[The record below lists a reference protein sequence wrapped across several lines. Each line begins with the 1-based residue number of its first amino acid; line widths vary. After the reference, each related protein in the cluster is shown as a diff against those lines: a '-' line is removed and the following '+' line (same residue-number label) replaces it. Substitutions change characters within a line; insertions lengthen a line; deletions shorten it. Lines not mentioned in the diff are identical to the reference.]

1 MIQSKPSRAAL
12 LAACLGIL
20 AACGGGT
27 DGTGSPVPSGIG
39 ITTSGVM
46 TKGSVIVN
54 GVRFDDS
61 AATVTDDRGRSAAS
75 LANGMVVKLRGRR
88 TDSGSGVAERIDV
101 ENELRAAI
109 SSIDPSSSPQS
120 FVAAGI
126 TVLVESGT
134 VFVNAAGFA
143 GLSEGARVE
152 VHGLRDAA
160 GKLRASRVELVGTG
174 AGADE
179 LRGAASLIDTGADS
193 FVINGNISVNYAGA
207 AFSPAGTSEASLRS
221 GTVVEIRGT
230 LAGNVFT
237 ATQVDLEDLQDDN
250 LLGRADEEQEVEGY
264 VSGFTAHP
272 GSFLVNGRSVRTTSS
287 TRFED
292 GSAGDLVN
300 NVKVEVEGVVD
311 AQGVLVASTVEFRN
325 IRVQLHGRATAVD
338 AAVGTIVVL
347 GQTVR
352 ATNLTRIESRGSG
365 DSTSLADVVPNVD
378 CVEVRA
384 TVEGSSIVADE
395 IKEPESCGK
404 ELVQA
409 AVSAKNESTSTLT
422 FFGTLNASLAGTTR
436 FLDRNEQAISRAQF
450 FAAVVPASATSL
462 GTLVEVEGTSLGS
475 VEKAELED

>member
-1 MIQSKPSRAAL
+1 MTQRKSPRAAL
-12 LAACLGIL
+12 LAACFGLI

-27 DGTGSPVPSGIG
+27 DGTGSPVPPAAG

-61 AATVTDDRGRSAAS
+61 AATVTDDRGRTAS
-75 LANGMVVKLRGRR
+75 DLANGMVVKLRGRR
-88 TDSGSGVAERIDV
+88 IDGSSGIAERIDV

-109 SSIDPSSSPQS
+109 ASINPASSPPS

-143 GLSEGARVE
+143 ALSTGARVE
-152 VHGLRDAA
+152 VHGLRDA
-160 GKLRASRVELVGTG
+160 GGNLHASRVELVG
-174 AGADE
+174 AGPADE
-179 LRGAASLIDTGADS
+179 VRGAASSIDVAANT
-193 FVINGNISVNYAGA
+193 FVINGSITVNYARA
-207 AFSPAGTSEASLRS
+207 AFSPAGTGESSLRS
-221 GTVVEIRGT
+221 GTVVEVRGT

-237 ATQVDLEDLQDDN
+237 ATQVDFEDLKDDS
-250 LLGRADEEQEVEGY
+250 LRGRTDEEQEVEGF

-272 GSFLVNGRSVRTTSS
+272 GSFLVNGRSVTTTSS
-287 TRFED
+287 TRFE
-292 GSAGDLVN
+292 GGTSSDLVN
-300 NVKVEVEGVVD
+300 NVKVELEGIVN
-311 AQGVLVASTVEFRN
+311 AQGVLVASKVEFRTV
-325 IRVQLHGRATAVD
+325 RVQLRGRATAVD
-338 AAVGTIVVL
+338 AGAGTIVVL

-352 ATNLTRIESRGSG
+352 STNLTRIETRSGSG
-365 DSTSLADVVPNVD
+365 GSTSLADVVPNVD

-384 TVEGSSIVADE
+384 TVDGSSIVAEE
-395 IKEPESCGK
+395 IKEPDSCGK

-409 AVSAKNESTSTLT
+409 AVSAKNESTFTLT
-422 FFGTLNASLAGTTR
+422 FFGALRASLADTPR

-462 GTLVEVEGTSLGS
+462 GTLVEVEGNSLGA
-475 VEKAELED
+475 VEKAQFED

>member
-1 MIQSKPSRAAL
+1 MIQRKSPRAAL
-12 LAACLGIL
+12 LAACFGLI

-27 DGTGSPVPSGIG
+27 DGTGSPVPSAVG

-61 AATVTDDRGRSAAS
+61 AATVTDDRGRTAS
-75 LANGMVVKLRGRR
+75 GLANGMVVKLRGRR
-88 TDSGSGVAERIDV
+88 IDGGSGIAERIDV

-109 SSIDPSSSPQS
+109 ASINAASSPSS
-120 FVAAGI
+120 FVAGGI

-143 GLSEGARVE
+143 ALSTGARVE
-152 VHGLRDAA
+152 VHGLRDA
-160 GKLRASRVELVGTG
+160 GGNLRASRVEVVGTG
-174 AGADE
+174 PADE
-179 LRGAASLIDTGADS
+179 LRGAASSIDVAADT
-193 FVINGNISVNYAGA
+193 FVINGSITVNYARA
-207 AFSPAGTSEASLRS
+207 AFGPAGAGESSLRS
-221 GTVVEIRGT
+221 GTVVEVRGT

-237 ATQVDLEDLQDDN
+237 ATQVDIEDLQDDSFR
-250 LLGRADEEQEVEGY
+250 GRPDEEQEVEGF

-272 GSFLVNGRSVRTTSS
+272 GSFLVNGRSVTTTSS

-292 GSAGDLVN
+292 GTGGDLVN
-300 NVKVEVEGVVD
+300 NVKVEVEGIVN
-311 AQGVLVASTVEFRN
+311 AQGVLVATKVEFRN
-325 IRVQLHGRATAVD
+325 VRVQLHGRATAVD
-338 AAVGTIVVL
+338 AGTGTIVVL

-352 ATNLTRIESRGSG
+352 STNLTRIETRSGSG
-365 DSTSLADVVPNVD
+365 GSTSLAALVPNVD

-384 TVEGSSIVADE
+384 TVEGSSIVAEE
-395 IKEPESCGK
+395 IKEPDSCGK

-409 AVSAKNESTSTLT
+409 AVSAKNESTFTLT
-422 FFGTLNASLAGTTR
+422 FFGTLNASLASTPR

-450 FAAVVPASATSL
+450 FAAVVPASSTSL
-462 GTLVEVEGTSLGS
+462 GTLVEVEGNSLGS